1 MTTGQIDRA
10 RRESLR
16 WQILLVLYHCRENL
30 TRESQILAV
39 IDDEIDNCFV
49 HELRRELSYLESKK
63 LIKVTQKSTVSGKV
77 WSAQIDHG
85 GVDFV
90 EYSSDD
96 IVGIG
101 RPTKYWE

>member
-1 MTTGQIDRA
+1 MVGQIDRV

-16 WQILLVLYHCRENL
+16 WQILLVLYHCRENF

-39 IDDEIDNCFV
+39 IDDSIDNCFM

-63 LIKVTQKSTVSGKV
+63 LLKIEQKSTACGKV
-77 WSAQIDHG
+77 WSAQIEHA

-90 EYSSDD
+90 EYNSDD
-96 IVGIG
+96 LTGIA
-101 RPTKYWE
+101 RPAKYWE